1 MFITSPLSWGHTSS
15 PGLESR
21 HSVGVLDKGTFGALK
36 RLLSRSLWHGRAGR
50 TEGHGWVPSARRRWP
65 AASLQGH
72 RGSADTLNKAP
83 DLGRDG
89 STLPTHDAQA
99 CELAGFLS

>member
-1 MFITSPLSWGHTSS
+1 MS
-15 PGLESR
+15 
-21 HSVGVLDKGTFGALK
+21 
-36 RLLSRSLWHGRAGR
+36 
-50 TEGHGWVPSARRRWP
+50 

-99 CELAGFLS
+99 CELAGFLPELKALAPGWKEAIDFFSVR